1 MSKNKRLDVTELDFD
16 DIKNNLKIF
25 LSNQDTFTDYDFE
38 GSGINILLD
47 TLAYNTH
54 YMAFNANMLANE
66 MFLDSS
72 SQRSSVVSHAKTLGY
87 EPTSVVAPTAVLNV
101 TLNNVTAETYTL
113 PINTKFNSTVEGL
126 SYSFVTTNA
135 YTASKSGTSVTFNN
149 VLVYEGTYI
158 TTRYTVDSA
167 DVDQR
172 FIIPNDLVDTKTL
185 LVEVQNSAT
194 DTVTNTWTKAT
205 DISELTQNSSTYF
218 IQEIEDGQFEV
229 IFGDGVVSKALED
242 DNIVLISYV
251 VTNKQNANG
260 ASGFTNAA
268 TIQGISDV
276 TVTTVSKA
284 TGGGERET
292 IDSIKLLA
300 PLDYASQG
308 RCVTANDYKLYAKK
322 LYPSAQ
328 SIQVF
333 GGEDGSFDS
342 SLGVVSTPEYGRVF
356 ISIKSVSGSN
366 LTSSEKSNL
375 VKGLQKYNVAS
386 ITPVI
391 VDPDTTNIIFQSVF
405 KFNSNKTI
413 VSAETLKTDV
423 TKVLQTYGDTELKD
437 FNKPFR
443 HSVVTGLV
451 DDVSD
456 AIVSNTLT
464 VVLGKMLLP
473 SIAKSTSYTVA
484 FNNTL
489 YNPHTEHNKDA
500 GGIISSTGFKVSGD
514 TTNVYYIDDD
524 GAGNLRRY
532 YLIGS
537 TRTYVDNNAG
547 TINYPEGIIT
557 LNGISIA
564 SVEAVD
570 GVASK
575 SIRITAIPNSM
586 DVVPLRN
593 QLLEL
598 DMTNS
603 TVVAEVDTIEVSE
616 QGGATAY
623 TATPN
628 NPTASSF

>member
-205 DISELTQNSSTYF
+205 DISELTQNSETYF

-229 IFGDGVVSKALED
+229 VFGDGVVSKALED

-333 GGEDGSFDS
+333 GGEDGSLDS

-366 LTSSEKSNL
+366 LTSAEKSNL

-405 KFNSNKTI
+405 KYNSNRTT
-413 VSAETLKTDV
+413 VSADTLKTDV

-464 VVLGKMLLP
+464 ILHGKWLLP
-473 SIAKSTSYTVA
+473 SIAKSTSYTIA
-484 FNNTL
+484 YNNTL
-489 YNPHTEHNKDA
+489 YNPHNEHNKNA

-514 TTNVYYIDDD
+514 TTNVYYFDDD

-532 YLIGS
+532 YLVGS
-537 TRTYVDNNAG
+537 TRTYVDNSAG
-547 TINYPEGIIT
+547 TINYVTGIVTI
-557 LNGISIA
+557 NGISIA

-570 GVASK
+570 GVSSK

>member
-113 PINTKFNSTVEGL
+113 PINTKFNSTVEGI

-205 DISELTQNSSTYF
+205 DISELTQNSETYF

-229 IFGDGVVSKALED
+229 VFGDGVVSKALED

-333 GGEDGSFDS
+333 GGEDGSLDS

-423 TKVLQTYGDTELKD
+423 TKVIQTYGDTELKD
-437 FNKPFR
+437 FNRPFR
-443 HSVVTGLV
+443 HSIVTGLV
-451 DDVSD
+451 DDISD

-464 VVLGKMLLP
+464 IILSKSLTP
-473 SIAKSTSYTVA
+473 TIAKSTSYTIA

-489 YNPHTEHNKDA
+489 YNPHNDHNKAA
-500 GGIISSTGFKVSGD
+500 GGIVSSTGFKVSGD
-514 TTNVYYIDDD
+514 TTNVYYFDDD

-570 GVASK
+570 GLASK

>member
-205 DISELTQNSSTYF
+205 DISELTQNSETYF

-229 IFGDGVVSKALED
+229 VFGDGVVSKSLED

-268 TIQGISDV
+268 SIQGISDV

-333 GGEDGSFDS
+333 GGEDGSLDS

-366 LTSSEKSNL
+366 LTSAEKSNL

-405 KFNSNKTI
+405 KYNSNRTT
-413 VSAETLKTDV
+413 VSADTLKTDV

-464 VVLGKMLLP
+464 ILLGKWLLP
-473 SIAKSTSYTVA
+473 SIAKSTSYTIA
-484 FNNTL
+484 YNNTL
-489 YNPHTEHNKDA
+489 YNPHTEHNKDS

-514 TTNVYYIDDD
+514 TTNVYYFDDD

-532 YLIGS
+532 YLVGS
-537 TRTYVDNNAG
+537 TRTYVDNSAG
-547 TINYPEGIIT
+547 TINYVTGIVTI
-557 LNGISIA
+557 NGISIA

-570 GVASK
+570 GVSSK

>member
-113 PINTKFNSTVEGL
+113 PINTKFNSTVEGI

-229 IFGDGVVSKALED
+229 VFGDGVVSKALED

-268 TIQGISDV
+268 SIQGISDV

-366 LTSSEKSNL
+366 LTSAEKSNL

-391 VDPDTTNIIFQSVF
+391 VDPDITNIIFQCVF
-405 KFNSNKTI
+405 KYNSNKTT
-413 VSAETLKTDV
+413 VSADTLKTDV
-423 TKVLQTYGDTELKD
+423 TKVIQTYGDTDLKD
-437 FNKPFR
+437 FTKPFR

-489 YNPHTEHNKDA
+489 YNPHTGHNKDA

-532 YLIGS
+532 YLVGS
-537 TRTYVDNNAG
+537 TRTYVDNSAG
-547 TINYPEGIIT
+547 TINYVTGIVTI
-557 LNGISIA
+557 NGISIA

-570 GVASK
+570 GLASK

-623 TATPN
+623 NATSN

>member
-205 DISELTQNSSTYF
+205 DISELTQNSETYF

-229 IFGDGVVSKALED
+229 VFGDGVVSKALED

-333 GGEDGSFDS
+333 GGEDGSLDS

-366 LTSSEKSNL
+366 LTSAEKSNL

-405 KFNSNKTI
+405 KYNSNRTT
-413 VSAETLKTDV
+413 VSADTLKTDV

-464 VVLGKMLLP
+464 ILLGKWLLP
-473 SIAKSTSYTVA
+473 SIAKSTSYTIA
-484 FNNTL
+484 YNNTL
-489 YNPHTEHNKDA
+489 YNPHNEHNKNA

-514 TTNVYYIDDD
+514 TTNVYYFDDD

-532 YLIGS
+532 YLVGS
-537 TRTYVDNNAG
+537 TRTYVDNSAG
-547 TINYPEGIIT
+547 TINYVTGIVTI
-557 LNGISIA
+557 NGISIA

-570 GVASK
+570 GVSSK